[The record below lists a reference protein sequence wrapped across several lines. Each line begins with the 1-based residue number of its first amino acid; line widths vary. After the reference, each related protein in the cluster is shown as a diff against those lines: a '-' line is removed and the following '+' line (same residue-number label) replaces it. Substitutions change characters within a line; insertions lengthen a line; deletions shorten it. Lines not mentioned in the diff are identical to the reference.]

1 MSLGRF
7 SKRIRH
13 QFSDQ
18 GLLEQALTHRSA
30 GSPHNER
37 LEFLGDAILNF
48 VIAEEL
54 YRRFAS
60 AREGELTR
68 LRATLVRGATLSAL
82 ARELELGAHLRLGS
96 GELKS
101 GGRERDSILA
111 DGFEAVVGAIYQD
124 GGMQACR
131 QFIGQAYEKTLS
143 ALSLQ
148 RATKDPKTRLQ
159 EWLQSRQ
166 MPLPDYSVMVVDGA
180 AHHRVFTVECRIS
193 DLGLLTQ
200 GQGSSRRKAEQDA
213 AEKALVS
220 LISG

>member
-1 MSLGRF
+1 MSLSRF

-111 DGFEAVVGAIYQD
+111 DGFEALVGAIYQD

-131 QFIGQAYEKTLS
+131 QFIGDAYERTLS

-166 MPLPDYSVMVVDGA
+166 MPLPDYSVLVVEGA
-180 AHHRVFTVECRIS
+180 AHHQKFTVECRIS
-193 DLGLLTQ
+193 ELGLLTQ
-200 GQGSSRRKAEQDA
+200 GEGGSRRKAEQDA

-220 LISG
+220 LTRG

>member
-111 DGFEAVVGAIYQD
+111 DGFEALVGAIYQD

-131 QFIGQAYEKTLS
+131 QFIGDAYERTLS

-166 MPLPDYSVMVVDGA
+166 MPLPDYSVLVVEGA
-180 AHHRVFTVECRIS
+180 AHHQKFTVECRIS
-193 DLGLLTQ
+193 ELGLLTQ
-200 GQGSSRRKAEQDA
+200 GQGGSRRKAEQDA
-213 AEKALVS
+213 A
-220 LISG
+220 

>member
-13 QFSDQ
+13 EFSDQ

-54 YRRFAS
+54 YRRFAG

-111 DGFEAVVGAIYQD
+111 DGFEALVGAIYQD

-131 QFIGQAYEKTLS
+131 QFIGDAYERTLS

-166 MPLPDYSVMVVDGA
+166 MPLPDYSVLVVEGA
-180 AHHRVFTVECRIS
+180 AHHQKFTVECRIS
-193 DLGLLTQ
+193 ELGLLTQ
-200 GQGSSRRKAEQDA
+200 GEGGSRRKAEQDA

-220 LISG
+220 LTRG

>member
-111 DGFEAVVGAIYQD
+111 DGFEALVGAIYQD

-131 QFIGQAYEKTLS
+131 QFIGDAYERTLS

-166 MPLPDYSVMVVDGA
+166 MPLPDYSVLVVEGA
-180 AHHRVFTVECRIS
+180 AHHQKFTVECRIS
-193 DLGLLTQ
+193 ELGLLTQ
-200 GQGSSRRKAEQDA
+200 GEGGSRRKAEQDA

-220 LISG
+220 LARG

>member
-111 DGFEAVVGAIYQD
+111 DGFEALVGAIYQD

-131 QFIGQAYEKTLS
+131 QFIGDAYERTLS

-166 MPLPDYSVMVVDGA
+166 MPLPDYSVLVVEGA
-180 AHHRVFTVECRIS
+180 AHHQKFTVECRIS
-193 DLGLLTQ
+193 ELGLLTQ
-200 GQGSSRRKAEQDA
+200 GEGGSRRKAEQDA

-220 LISG
+220 LTRG